1 MLVIVG
7 LIYAVIYY
15 FLFSFLIKK
24 FNFHTPG
31 REEEEDADAFASAQ
45 TQAAE
50 RTGKNAEAARKA

>member
-1 MLVIVG
+1 M
-7 LIYAVIYY
+7 IYY

-31 REEEEDADAFASAQ
+31 REEEEGADAFTSAQ
-45 TQAAE
+45 SEAAE